1 MLTLHG
7 HFTVEPEEI
16 YANTVML
23 ISKVENLRE
32 RRRLEGKLK
41 QLRDN
46 LEQRRAQ

>member
-1 MLTLHG
+1 MRAN
-7 HFTVEPEEI
+7 I

-23 ISKVENLRE
+23 VSKVEDLRE

-46 LEQRRAQ
+46 LEQWQAQVACA